1 MGIGFP
7 ISYSTK
13 QKLDTQGSTESE
25 SFLVDE
31 FMPGIIWTRNFL
43 KDQQYGVTADI
54 FSKAKKGNLFYKIM
68 VRHQLVREQSTS
80 TFIFCDRQDPKGGDI
95 NGMVSN

>member
-43 KDQQYGVTADI
+43 KDQ
-54 FSKAKKGNLFYKIM
+54 
-68 VRHQLVREQSTS
+68 
-80 TFIFCDRQDPKGGDI
+80 
-95 NGMVSN
+95 